1 MQMYVKR
8 LDFFTA
14 CRRLDRYV
22 ADLAEA
28 KGIEV
33 QAIIG
38 VDSPSLEKWPDVYKI
53 HLRNVSG
60 ETALLVDHD
69 TLTDSDEFFFT
80 FVVPQLED
88 AIEKLCTKHR

>member
-1 MQMYVKR
+1 MRDYVAR
-8 LDFFTA
+8 LDFVAA

-33 QAIIG
+33 HAIVG
-38 VDSPSLEKWPDVYKI
+38 AESPLDVYKI
-53 HLRNVSG
+53 HLRNGFG
-60 ETALLVDHD
+60 EMTVLVDHEM
-69 TLTDSDEFFFT
+69 LTNSDEFLT

-88 AIEKLCTKHR
+88 AIEKLTAEYIAN